1 MCCVGGSG
9 AVVCGALVVPCP
21 GVLWRLSAA
30 AAVAR
35 LVADLLRVAAAS
47 PRFVGVC
54 CRVFWRWPRQG
65 ASHGCGLTGPLSTR
79 AVGCGPQQLC
89 LPPATARLP
98 LRRVVCE
105 GVPPLVGRWWQA
117 VVDCPCDSVAVCCC
131 GGVCPGPALASSG
144 ACHGSPGSHGG
155 AYCPHGSVGRSPG
168 WRPLT
173 YVACVGSGADAGRLQ
188 SAPLA
193 SVALAVLSLMCWP
206 GCARSRCG
214 GWTSWMLPSLLAARH
229 PGRVPVCCA
238 PVVCR
243 GAPMQ
248 AKLRNWLCRGLL
260 LLCVGPLCPLLRLCP
275 RVFFLSAAGV
285 AGGSAACTVACNGW
299 SCCWPCGVAGVLAA
313 VWGAGPLGLMDA
325 VPSQRRPRKWQ
336 VVRRARML
344 RARP

>member
-9 AVVCGALVVPCP
+9 AVVCGALIVPCP

-65 ASHGCGLTGPLSTR
+65 ASHGCGLTGPLSTQ
-79 AVGCGPQQLC
+79 AVGCGPQRLC

-144 ACHGSPGSHGG
+144 ACHGSSGSHGG

-193 SVALAVLSLMCWP
+193 SVALAVLSLHDVLARLREEQVRRLDFVDAPITACCSASWKGTGMLCAGCPSGRPHAGKVEKLAVSGPAAAVCWSP
-206 GCARSRCG
+206 LSTPPSVSTGFLPVRCWRCG
-214 GWTSWMLPSLLAARH
+214 W
-229 PGRVPVCCA
+229 
-238 PVVCR
+238 
-243 GAPMQ
+243 
-248 AKLRNWLCRGLL
+248 
-260 LLCVGPLCPLLRLCP
+260 
-275 RVFFLSAAGV
+275 
-285 AGGSAACTVACNGW
+285 
-299 SCCWPCGVAGVLAA
+299 
-313 VWGAGPLGLMDA
+313 
-325 VPSQRRPRKWQ
+325 
-336 VVRRARML
+336 
-344 RARP
+344 